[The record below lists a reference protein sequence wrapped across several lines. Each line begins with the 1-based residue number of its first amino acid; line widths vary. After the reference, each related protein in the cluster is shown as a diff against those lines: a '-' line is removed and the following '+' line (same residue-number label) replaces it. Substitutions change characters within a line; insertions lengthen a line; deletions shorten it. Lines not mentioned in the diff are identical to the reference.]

1 MIAQLQQRFN
11 AVSRKVQQR
20 VGQRDQLVSAEALLN
35 MRSEQISHRIN
46 ALIEGKQLLDLF
58 VKSTEQRVRSKYEPV
73 ITEAL
78 HFIFAQELFFHLYMV
93 NRRNQ
98 SEVDFIILRSKDSE
112 DSYQEYIREGNDK
125 ELERLVKESKNINY
139 MYGGAVNQVLALML
153 RFINAELL
161 KVKGPIML
169 DEPSSAV
176 GEEYSSRLGQLIS
189 SMSKRFNRQ
198 YVLITHSKS
207 LASYAQKSY
216 EVDQRNYVSFV
227 KELK

>member
-1 MIAQLQQRFN
+1 MIAQLQTRFN
-11 AVSRKVQQR
+11 EVSQKIQR
-20 VGQRDQLVSAEALLN
+20 RIGQRDQLVKTALQLTQ
-35 MRSEQISHRIN
+35 RSEGISRRIN
-46 ALIEGKQLLDLF
+46 LLIEGRMLLDLF
-58 VKSTEQRVRSKYEPV
+58 VKSTEQRVRGKYEPV

-78 HFIFAQELFFHLYMV
+78 QFIFAQELFFHLYMV

-98 SEVDFIILRSKDSE
+98 SEVDFIILRSKESE
-112 DSYQEYIREGNDK
+112 ASYQEYVKNGNDK

-139 MYGGAVNQVLALML
+139 MYGGAVNQVLALIL

-161 KVKGPIML
+161 KIEGPIML

-198 YVLITHSKS
+198 YILITHSKS

-216 EVDQRNYVSFV
+216 EIDQRNFISFA

>member
-1 MIAQLQQRFN
+1 VIAQLQQRFT

-20 VGQRDQLVSAEALLN
+20 IGQRNQLVSAEALLN
-35 MRSEQISHRIN
+35 MRSEQISSRIN

-58 VKSTEQRVRSKYEPV
+58 VKSTEQRVRSKYEPI

-98 SEVDFIILRSKDSE
+98 SEVDFIILRSKESE
-112 DSYQEYIREGNDK
+112 DLYQQYIKEGDDK

-161 KVKGPIML
+161 KIKGPIML

-189 SMSKRFNRQ
+189 SMSKRFDRQ
-198 YVLITHSKS
+198 YILITHSKS

-216 EVDQRNYVSFV
+216 EVDQRNFISFA